1 MFGDFEDLEDDGEG
15 GAGGG
20 GKGGDGEDSEEE
32 EDSGSEGEGSGSGG
46 SDNEGKLARKRE
58 KNRLSK
64 AGHKERFDSEYDETK
79 GGKNDEEAKGHGG
92 DAEQGEESA
101 LAVLGRRDE
110 AQEELNKSEFQGHD
124 VKHVGYRPGKYVRL
138 TLKVRGRGD
147 EEKRRRRGDEEGKR
161 GRGGERKREN
171 ERIKRRT
178 TRAESRTH
186 VVCLYF

>member
-1 MFGDFEDLEDDGEG
+1 M
-15 GAGGG
+15 
-20 GKGGDGEDSEEE
+20 
-32 EDSGSEGEGSGSGG
+32 
-46 SDNEGKLARKRE
+46 
-58 KNRLSK
+58 SK

-147 EEKRRRRGDEEGKR
+147 EGTRRRGGEEGR
-161 GRGGERKREN
+161 RGGGEEGRERTRDQRGEQREKRE
-171 ERIKRRT
+171 EPMFYVFISSILT
-178 TRAESRTH
+178 S
-186 VVCLYF
+186 YFFPSSSAFL

>member
-1 MFGDFEDLEDDGEG
+1 MFIYLPADGQPISGNVFGDFEDLEDDGEG

-20 GKGGDGEDSEEE
+20 GGEDSEEE
-32 EDSGSEGEGSGSGG
+32 EDSGSEGEGSGSG
-46 SDNEGKLARKRE
+46 SDNEGKLERKRE

-138 TLKVRGRGD
+138 TLKVNTINGSMYVVASYDPEG
-147 EEKRRRRGDEEGKR
+147 EGMRRRGEE
-161 GRGGERKREN
+161 ERE
-171 ERIKRRT
+171 
-178 TRAESRTH
+178 
-186 VVCLYF
+186 